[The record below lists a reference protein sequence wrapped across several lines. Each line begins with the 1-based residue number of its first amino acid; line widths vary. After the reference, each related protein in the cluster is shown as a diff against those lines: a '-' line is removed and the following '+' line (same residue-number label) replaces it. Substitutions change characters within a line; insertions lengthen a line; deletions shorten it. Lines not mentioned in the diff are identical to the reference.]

1 MDLNLK
7 IYILRHAQ
15 TDLNKE
21 KRIQGRLDI
30 AINEDGII
38 QANKR
43 REAISKQGL
52 NFDRIF
58 VSPLQ
63 RAIETTELVT
73 GVDRSKFIIDER
85 LAELKFGVIEGTPYT
100 ALPFP
105 YSNFFK
111 DPANYTP
118 AQGGET
124 WAELDK
130 RLTSFFTDLMSKDF
144 NGLNKSEI
152 GEEEYSVLLTSHGTV
167 IHSILKHL
175 LKLNYDDFWTPPASN
190 CSFIEVS
197 LTNGTYNI
205 LGAYDL
211 DGKLETD
218 WTKWTRF

>member
-1 MDLNLK
+1 MK

-30 AINEDGII
+30 AINEDGVI

-43 REAISKQGL
+43 RDSISKQEL

-73 GVDRSKFIIDER
+73 GVNRSDFVIDER
-85 LAELKFGVIEGTPYT
+85 LAELKFGVIEGTRYS

-105 YSNFFK
+105 YSNFFE
-111 DPANYTP
+111 DPASYTP
-118 AQGGET
+118 ADGGET
-124 WAELDK
+124 WAELEK
-130 RLTSFFTDLMSKDF
+130 RLSSFFTDLMSEDF
-144 NGLNKSEI
+144 NGLNESKVD
-152 GEEEYSVLLTSHGTV
+152 EEEYSVLLTSHGTV
-167 IHSILKHL
+167 IHSILKYL
-175 LKLNYDDFWTPPASN
+175 LKLDYADFWTPPASN

-197 LTNGTYNI
+197 LSDGIYS
-205 LGAYDL
+205 LVGAYDL
-211 DGKLETD
+211 DGRLESD